1 MREHLEGLLS
11 RARTDKRRE
20 ELEAELAVPPF
31 PLALTYLWQAY
42 GRLRRR
48 CSTGLGLS
56 PITLGE
62 IDAFV
67 RLTGSRLAPWE
78 VETIERLDEA
88 WLEANA
94 KSA

>member
-1 MREHLEGLLS
+1 M
-11 RARTDKRRE
+11 
-20 ELEAELAVPPF
+20 EAELAVPPF

-42 GRLRRR
+42 GRMRRR
-48 CSTGLGLS
+48 CSAGMGLN
-56 PITLGE
+56 PISLGD

-78 VETIERLDEA
+78 VEAIERLDEV
-88 WLEANA
+88 WLAANA